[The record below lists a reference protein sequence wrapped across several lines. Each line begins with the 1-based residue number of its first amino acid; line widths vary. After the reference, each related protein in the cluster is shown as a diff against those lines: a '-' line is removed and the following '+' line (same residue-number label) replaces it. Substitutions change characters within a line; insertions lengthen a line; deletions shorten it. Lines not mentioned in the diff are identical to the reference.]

1 MAKWPRVPGT
11 ARGSEEPKE
20 VAACARTV
28 SKLPFYG
35 STKPSADKEET
46 KP

>member
-20 VAACARTV
+20 VAAYAKTV
-28 SKLPFYG
+28 SKLQFYG
-35 STKPSADKEET
+35 STKPSTDKEEA